1 MTMQQ
6 SEQTVVLASSAHSV
20 DDDLIVHRYAVS
32 IAQAG
37 MHAVVIGCGKMRRT
51 GKNAVDVVGLGVSP
65 RHGWLSRLLWYDWR
79 VWYVILRNRPDVLII
94 HTPDLLVGSVFFRA
108 VKHVPVIYN
117 AQENWRVKL
126 GDRGWITAAAGR
138 LLANVE
144 LLLSRRTDAIV
155 VTDEVSARAY
165 PAERCVVLP
174 NYPRLDQWLGHCSPT
189 VSGASEVLIK
199 EHQTRLVYVGTISFN
214 RGLFIYNSLLDALPR
229 SYFIHLYGTLAA
241 SDGHYLERSDGRLVY
256 HGQVPFA
263 EIPRILKQYDGGLC
277 LFRDIP
283 AYRYCGENTTKLFE
297 YMAVGIPVIA
307 SDFPGLRTI
316 VERAAC
322 GICISVNDTVCAA
335 ESVKALFEEPGR
347 AKACGSSGNRAFRT
361 SFNWEGCSRRL
372 VELVLALASRGMDQ
386 EADLLDTC
394 EHQHL

>member
-1 MTMQQ
+1 MAM
-6 SEQTVVLASSAHSV
+6 EQYTPTVVLASSGHSV

-37 MHAVVIGCGKMRRT
+37 MHVVVIACGQMRRT
-51 GKNAVDVVGLGVSP
+51 GKDAVDLVGLGVGP

-94 HTPDLLVGSVFFRA
+94 HTPDLLVGSMFFRLA
-108 VKHVPVIYN
+108 KRVPVIYN

-126 GDRGWITAAAGR
+126 GDRGRVTAAAGR

-155 VTDEVSARAY
+155 VTDEASAKAY
-165 PAERCVVLP
+165 PTERCVVLP
-174 NYPRLDQWLGHCSPT
+174 NYPRLDQWLGDDSPAGSNPVDT
-189 VSGASEVLIK
+189 LVK
-199 EHQTRLVYVGTISFN
+199 EHQIRLVYAGTISFN
-214 RGLFIYNSLLDALPR
+214 RGLFMFDSLLDALPP
-229 SYFIHLYGTLAA
+229 SYSIHLYGTLAPI
-241 SDGHYLERSDGRLVY
+241 DDHYLQRGDGRLAY

-263 EIPRILKQYDGGLC
+263 EMPRVLKQYDGGLC

-283 AYRYCGENTTKLFE
+283 AYRYYGENTTKLFE
-297 YMAVGIPVIA
+297 YMAAGLPVIA
-307 SDFPGLRTI
+307 SDFPGLRHI

-322 GICISVNDTVCAA
+322 GICVPVNDATCAA

-347 AKACGSSGNRAFRT
+347 ANACGSAGRHAFRT

-386 EADLLDTC
+386 DADSLDSR
-394 EHQHL
+394 EHERL